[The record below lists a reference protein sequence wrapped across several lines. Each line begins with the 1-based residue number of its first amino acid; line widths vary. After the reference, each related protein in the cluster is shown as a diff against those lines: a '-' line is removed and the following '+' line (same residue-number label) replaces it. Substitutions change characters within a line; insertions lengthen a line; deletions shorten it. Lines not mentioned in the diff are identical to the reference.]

1 MKKQIKETVAQ
12 MTVAQMRKAASK
24 VGIKNA
30 SKYKREELEP
40 VLVEAM
46 VAEVRIRLEAEKQ
59 ASKKA
64 KAKKAVK
71 VENDIIDILAT
82 EIVENLQQFTKEE
95 LFNQNRKVLIVVMK
109 MLHCERWYRIY
120 DKATMVKKITEAVA

>member
-1 MKKQIKETVAQ
+1 MKKQIKDAVAQ

-40 VLVEAM
+40 VLIEALI
-46 VAEVRIRLEAEKQ
+46 AEVRIRLEAEKQ
-59 ASKKA
+59 TGKKV

-71 VENDIIDILAT
+71 VEEGIVDILAT
-82 EIVENLQQFTKEE
+82 EIVENLNQFTKEE
-95 LFNQNRKVLIVVMK
+95 LLEQNRKVLIVVMK
-109 MLHCERWYRIY
+109 MLHCERWYRTY
-120 DKATMVKKITEAVA
+120 DKATMVKKITEAAA